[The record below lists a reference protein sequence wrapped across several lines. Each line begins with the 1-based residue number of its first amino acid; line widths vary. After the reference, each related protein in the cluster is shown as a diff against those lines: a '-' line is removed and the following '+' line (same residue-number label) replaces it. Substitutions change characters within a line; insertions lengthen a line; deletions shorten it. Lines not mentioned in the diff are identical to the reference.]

1 MILNSSLCAGT
12 LGHCA
17 SPLQRWSTAAQSGNN
32 WLWEFFSFSFV
43 EDINGTGEWAT
54 NPHPEHK
61 TKWSWQ
67 RFIQRPS
74 PQKKKKNAQN
84 KHMASIT
91 FGGGETSARCGKEK
105 YPIKY
110 KIAIM
115 LLHIHKF
122 LLRAYHSMQSTLPC
136 HRGSRGALQQQ
147 WEEKTLV
154 LFQDEKS
161 LLRIDVDF
169 CYFLWKLHEGEI

>member
-1 MILNSSLCAGT
+1 MGPESGPPILT
-12 LGHCA
+12 LNTKLSEADKG
-17 SPLQRWSTAAQSGNN
+17 L
-32 WLWEFFSFSFV
+32 FS
-43 EDINGTGEWAT
+43 D
-54 NPHPEHK
+54 HP
-61 TKWSWQ
+61 
-67 RFIQRPS
+67 
-74 PQKKKKNAQN
+74 KKIKNAQN

-169 CYFLWKLHEGEI
+169 CYFL